1 MFGDRPK
8 YGLDLSLPAARIIL
22 QTLLVHGSPQ
32 EVLTFTSL
40 YSVYGLPPVSSDL
53 LSTVFLMRALF
64 QHGSE
69 ESLTVARSLA
79 NSLQTLLASKN
90 PSEMSLAIPAKRT
103 DEKREK
109 QWLAKSLGNIQ
120 RHLTTHAVE
129 HTWLDEWMVASGY
142 APWLASQ

>member
-8 YGLDLSLPAARIIL
+8 YGLDLSLPAAGIIL

-64 QHGSE
+64 QHGSA
-69 ESLTVARSLA
+69 ESLTVARSLV
-79 NSLQTLLASKN
+79 NSLQTLLASKS
-90 PSEMSLAIPAKRT
+90 P
-103 DEKREK
+103 
-109 QWLAKSLGNIQ
+109 
-120 RHLTTHAVE
+120 
-129 HTWLDEWMVASGY
+129 
-142 APWLASQ
+142 